1 MTLFCTMREI
11 EENRICRVSAPSNPI
26 FSYTRYKWT
35 IYVCLKFAMN
45 GMRVEM
51 TGLNTKHQIL
61 EQYKIINQIG
71 VKRAIEVQFGDEGC
85 DVIEMFGQM

>member
-1 MTLFCTMREI
+1 MFVHTIQMDH
-11 EENRICRVSAPSNPI
+11 I
-26 FSYTRYKWT
+26 F
-35 IYVCLKFAMN
+35 VCLKLAMN

-85 DVIEMFGQM
+85 DVIEIFGQM